1 MSAPALACY
10 ESKAALLSL
19 WGLRGSGVAG
29 CKNPSGPLYCRP
41 GVSPVPVP
49 AMHLS
54 ITGTWPREGAA
65 PVIGWETEAQRDLG
79 QNGGWSQTQPDPSY
93 GRMNSLPCGG
103 TVLPCPALP
112 WPVPCSPHLS
122 CWGLS
127 SAVPPCWSLVPQP
140 LLWTRVCGHLW
151 AETQVL
157 GPLHAPQ
164 LHFPILYLYLGPR
177 AASSC
182 SAQCPWK
189 SVI

>member
-93 GRMNSLPCGG
+93 GKVNSLPCGG
-103 TVLPCPALP
+103 TVLPCPALA
-112 WPVPCSPHLS
+112 CSLFAP
-122 CWGLS
+122 
-127 SAVPPCWSLVPQP
+127 SL
-140 LLWTRVCGHLW
+140 L
-151 AETQVL
+151 L
-157 GPLHAPQ
+157 GPVFCSSTLLEPCPPAPPVDAC
-164 LHFPILYLYLGPR
+164 LW
-177 AASSC
+177 SSVGRDPGFR
-182 SAQCPWK
+182 SFACPPAPLPHP
-189 SVI
+189 